1 MKFFRISKRV
11 IQRLLVEMCLV
22 LCHICAIHLDTKRS
36 VHVENWNNCNLQ
48 SRETL
53 KPIACQALVSRFNP
67 DYLVVTSVK
76 LHSKFQFA
84 VVSIWLYTWHN
95 LSFTRRLK

>member
-1 MKFFRISKRV
+1 MKFFRISNRV
-11 IQRLLVEMCLV
+11 IQRLLMEKCLV
-22 LCHICAIHLDTKRS
+22 LCDISVIHLDTKRS
-36 VHVENWNNCNLQ
+36 VRATDWNNCSRE

-76 LHSKFQFA
+76 LH
-84 VVSIWLYTWHN
+84 
-95 LSFTRRLK
+95 